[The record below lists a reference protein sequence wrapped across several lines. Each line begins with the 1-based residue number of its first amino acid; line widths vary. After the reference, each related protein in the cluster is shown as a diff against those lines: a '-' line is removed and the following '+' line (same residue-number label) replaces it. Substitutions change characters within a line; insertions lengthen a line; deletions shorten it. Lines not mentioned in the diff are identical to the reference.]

1 LPETNLE
8 VGKTVGDYEII
19 GLLGHGGMGKVFKV
33 RNVIS
38 DRVDAMKSL

>member
-1 LPETNLE
+1 MPANNLE

-19 GLLGHGGMGKVFKV
+19 ALLGHGGMGKVFKV

-38 DRVDAMKSL
+38 DHG